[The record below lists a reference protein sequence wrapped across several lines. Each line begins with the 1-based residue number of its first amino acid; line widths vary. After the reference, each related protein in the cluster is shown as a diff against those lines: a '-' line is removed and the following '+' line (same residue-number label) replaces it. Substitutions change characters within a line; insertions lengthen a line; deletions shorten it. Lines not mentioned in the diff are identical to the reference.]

1 MRLTLKVI
9 SVDKTEIETVAT
21 IADFVAWERH
31 SKKVASDLSNGAGI
45 EDMAFLAWSSL
56 KRSKKTILSFNDW
69 LDTVEELEAADIEDP
84 KATPKE
90 V

>member
-1 MRLTLKVI
+1 MRLKLKVI
-9 SVDKTEIETVAT
+9 LVDETEIETTAS

-31 SKKVASDLSNGAGI
+31 SKKTASDLSNGAGI

-56 KRSKKTILSFNDW
+56 KRSKKTELVFNEW
-69 LDTVEELEAADIEDP
+69 LETVAELEAADEDP